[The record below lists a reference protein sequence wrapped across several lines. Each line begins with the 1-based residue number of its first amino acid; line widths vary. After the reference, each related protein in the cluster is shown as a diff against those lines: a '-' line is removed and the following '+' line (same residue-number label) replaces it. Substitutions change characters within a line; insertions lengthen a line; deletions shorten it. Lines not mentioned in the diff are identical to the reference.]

1 MYYPCR
7 SKSYCFQ
14 ANVEA
19 EYEHYYPLSSLI
31 NRTCIILIVVL
42 FLLPFFI
49 LIIRSLSVIFCVLI
63 PTMCCA
69 FSEQLLL
76 IVVSES
82 ATDMVGDIF
91 CSGALSYTNVQRIV
105 SFAKAPQSKKAHW
118 LYCWDSTFTQSD
130 IFCSGALSWAEIVMV
145 TATGDLI
152 YTIVQ
157 HIVSFAKAPQPKNAH
172 WSYCFTQ
179 SAFAM

>member
-91 CSGALSYTNVQRIV
+91 CSGALS
-105 SFAKAPQSKKAHW
+105 
-118 LYCWDSTFTQSD
+118 
-130 IFCSGALSWAEIVMV
+130 WAEIVMV
-145 TATGDLI
+145 TAPGDL
-152 YTIVQ
+152 YYCTAYCLLCK
-157 HIVSFAKAPQPKNAH
+157 SSTAKERSLIILFYSIGICNVIIMFFPVYWVYQFSWQFIQMTLCHAKHN
-172 WSYCFTQ
+172 TMVIN
-179 SAFAM
+179 SA